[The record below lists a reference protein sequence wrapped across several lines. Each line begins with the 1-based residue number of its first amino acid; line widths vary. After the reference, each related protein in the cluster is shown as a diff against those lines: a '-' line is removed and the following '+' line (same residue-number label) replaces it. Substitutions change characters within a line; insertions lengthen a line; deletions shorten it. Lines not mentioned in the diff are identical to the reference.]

1 MSTMVVF
8 QQMLVILLLIGTGYF
23 LFRKHM
29 MSNCASRDLSCLITM
44 VCNPAIILAS
54 AVDETTTAT
63 RGDILATAVIAFVS
77 YVVLILLGWILP
89 RILRVKQQERS
100 FYTLM
105 TVYGNTGF
113 IGIPVV
119 SAVLGTAA
127 VIYVTIF
134 NLFFNVLIYTHGIAV
149 LEAGNGEKKKHSFW
163 RQFLNVGT
171 LAAVLAIVI
180 FWFQIPLPGVLKDS
194 LTYAGRCTT
203 FLSMVVLGAT
213 LAQMPFREL
222 FSGWRLYAFA
232 AVRMILLPV
241 LMGLI
246 LGRISDNTMMVG
258 ASVLVM
264 AMPVANMPLML
275 AKQYGLECGVLSKGI
290 VLTTLISLITI
301 PVVSLVL

>member
-1 MSTMVVF
+1 
-8 QQMLVILLLIGTGYF
+8 MLVILLLIGAGYY
-23 LFRKHM
+23 LFRNRM

-63 RGDILATAVIAFVS
+63 RGDILATAGIAFVS
-77 YVVLILLGWILP
+77 YGILMVLGWFLP
-89 RILRVKQQERS
+89 RTLRVRRQERS

-149 LEAGNGEKKKHSFW
+149 LEAGSGEKRNHSFW

-171 LAAVLAIVI
+171 LSALLAIVV
-180 FWFQIPLPGVLKDS
+180 FWFEIPLPGILKDS
-194 LTYAGRCTT
+194 LSYAGSCTT

-213 LAQMPFREL
+213 LAQMEFREI
-222 FSGWRLYAFA
+222 FSGWRIYVFA
-232 AVRMILLPV
+232 LVRMVLLPV
-241 LMGLI
+241 IMGLI
-246 LGRISDNTMMVG
+246 LSQVSDNIMMTG

-290 VLTTLISLITI
+290 VLTTLLSLVTI

>member
-1 MSTMVVF
+1 M
-8 QQMLVILLLIGTGYF
+8 
-23 LFRKHM
+23 
-29 MSNCASRDLSCLITM
+29 
-44 VCNPAIILAS
+44 
-54 AVDETTTAT
+54 
-63 RGDILATAVIAFVS
+63 
-77 YVVLILLGWILP
+77 
-89 RILRVKQQERS
+89 
-100 FYTLM
+100 
-105 TVYGNTGF
+105 
-113 IGIPVV
+113 
-119 SAVLGTAA
+119 
-127 VIYVTIF
+127 
-134 NLFFNVLIYTHGIAV
+134 
-149 LEAGNGEKKKHSFW
+149 EAGNGERKKHSFW

-290 VLTTLISLITI
+290 VLTTLLSLITI

>member
-1 MSTMVVF
+1 MSTIVVF
-8 QQMLVILLLIGTGYF
+8 QQMLVIFLLIGTGYF
-23 LFRKHM
+23 LFRKRM
-29 MSNCASRDLSCLITM
+29 VSNCASRDLSCLITM

-54 AVDETTTAT
+54 AVDESTTAT
-63 RGDILATAVIAFVS
+63 RGDILTTVGIAFVS
-77 YVVLILLGWILP
+77 YIVLMLLGWLMP
-89 RILRVKQQERS
+89 RLLRVASRERS

-127 VIYVTIF
+127 VIYVTVF

-149 LEAGNGEKKKHSFW
+149 LEAENGEKKKHAFW

-180 FWFQIPLPGVLKDS
+180 FWFQIPLPGVLEDS
-194 LTYAGRCTT
+194 LSYAGRCTT
-203 FLSMVVLGAT
+203 FLSMAVLGAT
-213 LAQMPFREL
+213 LSQMPFREV
-222 FSGWRLYAFA
+222 FCGWRIYLFA
-232 AVRMILLPV
+232 VIRMVLLPV
-241 LMGLI
+241 AMGLI
-246 LGRISDNTMMVG
+246 LGRLSDNAMMVG

-275 AKQYGLECGVLSKGI
+275 AKQYGLECGVLSRGI
-290 VLTTLISLITI
+290 VLTTLLSLLTI

>member
-1 MSTMVVF
+1 MRTMVVF
-8 QQMLVILLLIGTGYF
+8 QQMMVILLLIGTGYF

-63 RGDILATAVIAFVS
+63 RGDILATAGIAFVS
-77 YVVLILLGWILP
+77 YSVLLLLGWILP
-89 RILRVKQQERS
+89 KVLQVKSQDRR
-100 FYTLM
+100 FYTMM

-149 LEAGNGEKKKHSFW
+149 LETGSGKKQKHSFW

-171 LAAVLAIVI
+171 LAALLAIVI
-180 FWFQIPLPGVLKDS
+180 FWFHIPLPQVLEDS
-194 LTYAGRCTT
+194 LSYAGRCTT

-213 LAQMPFREL
+213 LAQMSFGEL
-222 FSGWRLYAFA
+222 FSGWRMYAFA
-232 AVRMILLPV
+232 AVRMVFLPV
-241 LMGLI
+241 MMGLI
-246 LGRISDNTMMVG
+246 LNQISENTIMVG

-290 VLTTLISLITI
+290 VLTTLLSLLTI
-301 PVVSLVL
+301 PLVSLVL